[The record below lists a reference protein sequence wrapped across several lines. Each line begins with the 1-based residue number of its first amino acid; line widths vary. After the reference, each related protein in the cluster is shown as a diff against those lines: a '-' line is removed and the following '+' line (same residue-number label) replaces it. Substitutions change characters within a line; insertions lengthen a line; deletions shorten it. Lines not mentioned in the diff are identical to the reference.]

1 MNNVL
6 VFEGAHDVDDD
17 FSLSNV
23 MQELVAETFA
33 VTGASSKAGN
43 IDEFDGRGDI
53 FVVCELRQRRE
64 PAVRNTDYPDICADS
79 TERVIGALRPRR
91 RERVEECRFP
101 DIRQTDDSCT

>member
-6 VFEGAHDVDDD
+6 VFEGAHDMDDD

-43 IDEFDGRGDI
+43 IDEFDGRGDNLRGLR
-53 FVVCELRQRRE
+53 ELRQRRE
-64 PAVRNTDYPDICADS
+64 PAVRNTDYPDIRAHS
-79 TERVIGALRPRR
+79 TEWVVGALCAPRC

-101 DIRQTDDSCT
+101 DIRQTDDS